1 MVQELG
7 SLVTAFHFNR
17 WLPDFRRGSGSSG
30 GLVLPAWLSKSSLN
44 VQLGVGFF
52 SPLPNKTFLK
62 IILLYLNY
70 EKWILFSAT
79 ESRKYNRKS
88 KSKIHSPGWCG
99 SVDWVPACEPK
110 CHGCDSQSG
119 HKPGL
124 LARFPTWGRARDNQP
139 MFLSLPSLFSKKKE
153 NLLKY
158 IKKCGKEHKMKQE
171 DKTSLLYDKTSSTL
185 ANREIH
191 CHIHF

>member
-1 MVQELG
+1 MKLVKTAVELSDFSAVASYDNSCMVQELG

-70 EKWILFSAT
+70 EK
-79 ESRKYNRKS
+79 
-88 KSKIHSPGWCG
+88 
-99 SVDWVPACEPK
+99 
-110 CHGCDSQSG
+110 
-119 HKPGL
+119 
-124 LARFPTWGRARDNQP
+124 
-139 MFLSLPSLFSKKKE
+139 
-153 NLLKY
+153 
-158 IKKCGKEHKMKQE
+158 
-171 DKTSLLYDKTSSTL
+171 
-185 ANREIH
+185 
-191 CHIHF
+191 